1 MGAPDLIFEL
11 RRKGYSIVADGSYL
25 DISPADDLSVE
36 FVQQLR
42 QSKVEI
48 LCALHREEELTRL
61 VRLVSDYH
69 GFSQEDYEEALE
81 VALGEPV
88 DALICFASLAHKAE
102 LI

>member
-11 RRKGYSIVADGSYL
+11 RRKGYSIVADGNCL

-48 LCALHREEELTRL
+48 LCALHREKELKRL
-61 VRLVSDYH
+61 VRLVSDH
-69 GFSQEDYEEALE
+69 NSFSQEDYEEAWIH
-81 VALGEPV
+81 ALRDPV
-88 DALICFASLAHKAE
+88 NALTCFTSLAHKAG
-102 LI
+102 LL

>member
-1 MGAPDLIFEL
+1 MGAPDLIIEL

-48 LCALHREEELTRL
+48 LCALHREKELRRII
-61 VRLVSDYH
+61 RLVSDYH
-69 GFSQEDYEEALE
+69 VFSQEDYEEALAH
-81 VALGEPV
+81 ALRDPIS
-88 DALICFASLAHKAE
+88 ALTCFTSLAYKAG
-102 LI
+102 LL